1 MKKQEITLTVNG
13 VIYKP
18 AVEAR
23 TLLSDCIRDDLGLT
37 GTKLGCVSG
46 KCGACTVLLNG
57 LAVKSCMIFAIQADG
72 ADIETIEGL
81 ADGTNLHPVQ
91 EAFKRNHA
99 VQCGY
104 CTPGMVMSSYALLKS
119 NPNPTDDQIKDA
131 ISGNL
136 CRCTGYISIIDSVKE
151 AAGKRQQEVR
161 GEGRK

>member
-72 ADIETIEGL
+72 ADVKTIEGL
-81 ADGTNLHPVQ
+81 ADETGLHPIQ
-91 EAFKRNHA
+91 EAFKKNHA

-104 CTPGMVMSSYALLKS
+104 CTPGMIMSSYALLQRNS
-119 NPNPTDDQIKDA
+119 NPTEDQIKDA

-136 CRCTGYISIIDSVKE
+136 CRCTGYISIIDSIKE
-151 AAGKRQQEVR
+151 AAGKLQQEVM
-161 GEGRK
+161 GEGGK

>member
-13 VIYKP
+13 VVYKP
-18 AVEAR
+18 AVEPR

-46 KCGACTVLLNG
+46 KCGAYTVLLNG

-81 ADGTNLHPVQ
+81 SDGSCLHPIQ
-91 EAFKRNHA
+91 EAFKKNHA

-104 CTPGMVMSSYALLKS
+104 CTPGMVMSSYALLKHNS
-119 NPNPTDDQIKDA
+119 NPTDDQIKDA

-136 CRCTGYISIIDSVKE
+136 CRCSGYIGIIDSIKE
-151 AAGKRQQEVR
+151 AAGKLQRGVR
-161 GEGRK
+161 GEEGK

>member
-81 ADGTNLHPVQ
+81 ADDTGLHPIQ
-91 EAFKRNHA
+91 EAFKKNHA

-104 CTPGMVMSSYALLKS
+104 CTPGMVMSSYALLKRNS
-119 NPNPTDDQIKDA
+119 NPTDDQIKDA

-136 CRCTGYISIIDSVKE
+136 CRCTGYISIIDSIKE
-151 AAGKRQQEVR
+151 AAGRLQQEVR
-161 GEGRK
+161 GEGGK

>member
-72 ADIETIEGL
+72 ADIETVEGL
-81 ADGTNLHPVQ
+81 SDGTGLHPIQ
-91 EAFKRNHA
+91 EAFKKNHA
-99 VQCGY
+99 VQCGF
-104 CTPGMVMSSYALLKS
+104 CTPGMVMSSYALLRCNS
-119 NPNPTDDQIKDA
+119 NPTDDQIKDA

-136 CRCTGYISIIDSVKE
+136 CRCSGYISIIDSIKE
-151 AAGKRQQEVR
+151 AAGKLQQGVR
-161 GEGRK
+161 REGGK